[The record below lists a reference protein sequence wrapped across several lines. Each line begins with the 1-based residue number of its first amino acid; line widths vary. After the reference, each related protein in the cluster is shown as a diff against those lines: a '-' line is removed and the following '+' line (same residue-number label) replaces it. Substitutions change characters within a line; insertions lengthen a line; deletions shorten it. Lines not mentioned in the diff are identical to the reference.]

1 MEIFK
6 WDTLTVPMKLPF
18 QNIHTSFKIERVI
31 EFFDA
36 TYLKGQN
43 QFPDT
48 KVLLSENIINTSGHI
63 IYFLKPNDLYTNTDI
78 PFKY

>member
-1 MEIFK
+1 MILK
-6 WDTLTVPMKLPF
+6 QGTLTLTHILLFKNVQP
-18 QNIHTSFKIERVI
+18 SFKIDGVI
-31 EFFDA
+31 DCLNTA
-36 TYLKGQN
+36 YLKGQN

-63 IYFLKPNDLYTNTDI
+63 KYFLKPNDLYNNTDI